1 MNSCNCQKIS
11 ERSSGS
17 ADIPLGCSFVVEVVV
32 GTVSG
37 TVVFDHSLVRNRVH
51 TSYSAVNTD
60 SVVGFEDRNGIVVV
74 VGLVVGLVVGIDLAA
89 AAVAAVDMLGTELL
103 VVADS
108 CSPTFGIAVCFHV

>member
-1 MNSCNCQKIS
+1 MDSCNCQKIS

-74 VGLVVGLVVGIDLAA
+74 VGLVVGIDLAA